1 MKSKTYTNID
11 DLAYDLG
18 LSKEQIEIV
27 KLKTKLKKKIAS
39 EVKKRDDLNQ
49 TSLAELS
56 GLSRTVVSGI
66 INNSL
71 QSVSLERLIRLAI
84 ALDLSVDLRIKQAS

>member
-27 KLKTKLKKKIAS
+27 KLKNEK
-39 EVKKRDDLNQ
+39 
-49 TSLAELS
+49 
-56 GLSRTVVSGI
+56 
-66 INNSL
+66 
-71 QSVSLERLIRLAI
+71 
-84 ALDLSVDLRIKQAS
+84 